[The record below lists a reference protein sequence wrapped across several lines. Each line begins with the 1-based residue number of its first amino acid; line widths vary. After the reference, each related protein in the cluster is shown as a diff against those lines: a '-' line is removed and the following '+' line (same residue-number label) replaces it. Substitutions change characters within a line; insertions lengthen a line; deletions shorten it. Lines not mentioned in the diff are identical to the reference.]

1 MREVKL
7 FLFCKWDS
15 SWVWGVRWL
24 AQDTAVTELRAAEWL
39 ALLLLSEHYPA
50 SLRVSSSSCF
60 HFFPPFFLLLSVFFG
75 FFFFLLCFL
84 PCLLLFIGV
93 HHQRQEL
100 PLITKGLSWAS
111 TRVEGGC
118 GPGLGR
124 RVWNPE
130 EDRQPFTWPH
140 LIPLEFKMNYI
151 ISKFW
156 LRKERGTFHL

>member
-1 MREVKL
+1 MRLQLSVRSQVARSRYSSYGAQGDRVTSSSAPFRALSCISPSVL
-7 FLFCKWDS
+7 FLLFS
-15 SWVWGVRWL
+15 
-24 AQDTAVTELRAAEWL
+24 
-39 ALLLLSEHYPA
+39 
-50 SLRVSSSSCF
+50 
-60 HFFPPFFLLLSVFFG
+60 FFPSLLPPTFSVFW
-75 FFFFLLCFL
+75 FFFFFA
-84 PCLLLFIGV
+84 LFSALSTV
-93 HHQRQEL
+93 VYWSPSSEARKEL